1 MKGQLHHGVLAGLL
15 LSGACAAERLR
26 TELHVSATVVA
37 SCSTSTDLQTPKPT
51 GSAGARMPE
60 PSRTV
65 TAGSSPWVDVR
76 CGIDVPH
83 IVTLNPTTSVSNV
96 GSAEGSPL
104 MTVAVDF

>member
-1 MKGQLHHGVLAGLL
+1 
-15 LSGACAAERLR
+15 
-26 TELHVSATVVA
+26 
-37 SCSTSTDLQTPKPT
+37 
-51 GSAGARMPE
+51 MPE